1 MKIRKLRMF
10 MKKLKMDNTLELI
23 KKVEVKGKKKE
34 QITNEEI
41 IINGIDNFHSV

>member
-34 QITNEEI
+34 
-41 IINGIDNFHSV
+41 